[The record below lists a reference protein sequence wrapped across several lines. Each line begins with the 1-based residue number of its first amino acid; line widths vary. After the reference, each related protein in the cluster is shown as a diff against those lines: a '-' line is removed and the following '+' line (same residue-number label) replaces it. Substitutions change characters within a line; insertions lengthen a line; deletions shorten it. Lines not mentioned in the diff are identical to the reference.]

1 MLCSPGDKKL
11 YVLLFPLPQEL
22 DRMAEGEGEEGKMAQ
37 MSVIK
42 PLHKIVSE
50 HKDVNKIVIQLNSII
65 STFKGEVEDVLK
77 DFNKYSDLWS
87 VVSDFDHPDMIC
99 HILYAYTVQG
109 QCTHILIRSN
119 THLWSHSF
127 CLSHSCI
134 DKTLAYPQSIVF
146 YRTILNSYLNSVTCD
161 LNFEFIFF

>member
-1 MLCSPGDKKL
+1 MPHYVGALSLFSHCNNNAISYAIRISCTARLTCQRVFHPPMLCSPGDKKM
-11 YVLLFPLPQEL
+11 YVPLFPLPQEL

-87 VVSDFDHPDMIC
+87 VVSDFDLSCLIDLHS
-99 HILYAYTVQG
+99 QG
-109 QCTHILIRSN
+109 QSTHILIRSN
-119 THLWSHSF
+119 THLVP
-127 CLSHSCI
+127 LI
-134 DKTLAYPQSIVF
+134 
-146 YRTILNSYLNSVTCD
+146 
-161 LNFEFIFF
+161 